1 MVIAT
6 EEPTPN
12 TKIILLPFIIN
23 TRYHFTLIE
32 IPYILSKLF
41 RNQIIIRKLISN
53 IGSNKSRFTYKRIWW
68 L

>member
-1 MVIAT
+1 MAIAT

-12 TKIILLPFIIN
+12 PKIILLPFIIH
-23 TRYHFTLIE
+23 TCYHFILIE

-53 IGSNKSRFTYKRIWW
+53 IGSNKS
-68 L
+68 